1 MLFCHS
7 RRFLHGDFF
16 FLGVITFVCTDE
28 QHDIRITFFFCLDYP
43 VIFKCLEGLRIG
55 WIVHQAHSI
64 CVFEVLVCH
73 CSVQLLA
80 GSVPDLHSNFVR
92 YTTKIHDLNFSRKSA
107 SSCCFAVRSK
117 GIFIVSGHDARLSR
131 ALLANHDNFIAWVL
145 FFSLHYF

>member
-43 VIFKCLEGLRIG
+43 VIFKCLERLRIG

-64 CVFEVLVCH
+64 CVLEVLVCH